1 MNHAFVLTDG
11 HWPLAFR
18 ELGSEVLTCVAD
30 VQIAEATAQPFDYT
44 NSSEDDKIQ
53 KLLAVRGIAQA
64 GGKEAA
70 APDVSTPMRAAA
82 NLVRKQARN
91 LDYLHC

>member
-1 MNHAFVLTDG
+1 MLAWNGLFAFISRSLMLV
-11 HWPLAFR
+11 
-18 ELGSEVLTCVAD
+18 SD

-44 NSSEDDKIQ
+44 NSSEDEKIQ
-53 KLLAVRGIAQA
+53 KFLAVRGIAQA

-82 NLVRKQARN
+82 NLVRK
-91 LDYLHC
+91 LTCCFFILFY